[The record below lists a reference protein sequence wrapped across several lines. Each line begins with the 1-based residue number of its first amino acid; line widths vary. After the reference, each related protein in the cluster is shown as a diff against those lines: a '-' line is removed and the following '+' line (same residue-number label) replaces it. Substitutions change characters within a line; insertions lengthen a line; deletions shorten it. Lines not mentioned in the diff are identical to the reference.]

1 MKQIGI
7 AFGLLVLSVVSF
19 YWLSRKADL
28 KLQVMKP
35 VSEME
40 KVLYFEMSP
49 EAKTGEETEIRLK
62 IKTQNRKITHFATNF
77 NYDPVVMEILSGQ
90 INTDNFDKETTV
102 NINKEMGTVKLLGDN
117 GDRSKLVEGEDLVLV
132 TFKVKGNKKG
142 NSMLYMSKRPEVY
155 IWDGSEEIRDDS
167 YEMPNFKVNFL

>member
-35 VSEME
+35 VAEIE

-49 EAKTGEETEIRLK
+49 GVKVGEETEIKLK
-62 IKTQNRKITHFATNF
+62 IKTQNRKVASFATNF
-77 NYDPVVMEILSGQ
+77 NYDPVVMEILSSQ
-90 INTDNFDKETTV
+90 INTDNFDK
-102 NINKEMGTVKLLGDN
+102 NPMCYHLNRLSYLKESLFH
-117 GDRSKLVEGEDLVLV
+117 VLP
-132 TFKVKGNKKG
+132 
-142 NSMLYMSKRPEVY
+142 R
-155 IWDGSEEIRDDS
+155 I
-167 YEMPNFKVNFL
+167 